1 MKKAYLLLSLIIVL
15 LSYLIACKKSN
26 NNTSDNISRA
36 VVANTCDSSALIN
49 DPLSVFWIQ
58 RVIAGDDCPLYR
70 GASLTTCIYQG
81 RLVVYLQNFASS
93 LGICTTTLYSC
104 KGEVLLRGLYAD
116 YADSQNQYSN
126 KKTFWTK

>member
-70 GASLTTCIYQG
+70 GAS
-81 RLVVYLQNFASS
+81 
-93 LGICTTTLYSC
+93 
-104 KGEVLLRGLYAD
+104 
-116 YADSQNQYSN
+116 
-126 KKTFWTK
+126 

>member
-15 LSYLIACKKSN
+15 LFYLIACKKSN
-26 NNTSDNISRA
+26 NNTSDTISRA
-36 VVANTCDSSALIN
+36 IVANTCDSTALIN

-58 RVIAGDDCPLYR
+58 RVIAGDDCQLYR
-70 GASLTTCIYQG
+70 GAYLSTCIYQG

-93 LGICTTTLYSC
+93 LGICTATLYSC
-104 KGEVLLRGLYAD
+104 KGEVIFRG
-116 YADSQNQYSN
+116 DSAYNLDIQNIYLN

>member
-1 MKKAYLLLSLIIVL
+1 MSLIIVL
-15 LSYLIACKKSN
+15 LFYLIACKKSN

-36 VVANTCDSSALIN
+36 IVPNTCDSSALIN

-58 RVIAGDDCPLYR
+58 RVIAGDDCQLYR
-70 GASLTTCIYQG
+70 GAYLSTCTYQG

-93 LGICTTTLYSC
+93 LGICTATLYSC
-104 KGEVLLRGLYAD
+104 KGEVIFRG
-116 YADSQNQYSN
+116 DSAYNLDIQNIYLN